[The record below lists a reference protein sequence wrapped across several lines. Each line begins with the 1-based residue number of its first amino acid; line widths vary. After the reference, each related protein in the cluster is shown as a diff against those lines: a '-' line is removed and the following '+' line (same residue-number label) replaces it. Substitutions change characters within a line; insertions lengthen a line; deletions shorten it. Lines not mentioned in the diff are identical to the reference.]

1 MRKISYSKAK
11 AISEPGFYRADETL
25 YLRVSKT
32 GAKSW
37 VQRLVV
43 DGKRREIGLGS
54 FRLVTLTDARMKA
67 IENQRAARV
76 EGRDPVADKQRV
88 KLPTFEQAAMQTWE
102 SLKPRWRDGKHTQ
115 RWIRTLEKY
124 AFDTIGSTPI
134 NKIGREDV
142 LGILTPLW
150 TKRPE
155 IARRLRMKMKQ
166 TFVWAMAHG
175 FIQHNVAGEMIDG
188 ALPAM
193 PAVKS
198 HYRALDYREVSAA
211 VDAIEQSKAG
221 LTAKLAFKFLVLTA
235 ARSGEVRGATWDEI
249 DIDARE
255 WRLPGTRMKTGK
267 EHRIPLPDA
276 ALAVLEQARILDDG
290 SGLVFPSPTKQGRPL
305 SDMTMTKLLRD
316 NDLAGRTTV
325 HGFRSS
331 FRTWASECTNADHAV
346 MELCLAHTVGNN
358 VERAYSR
365 GNLLEKRRRLMDQW
379 AGFITGTG
387 AVVVQLPT
395 ASH

>member
-11 AISEPGFYRADETL
+11 AITEPGFYRADDTL

-76 EGRDPVADKQRV
+76 DGRDPLAERRRV

-102 SLKPRWRDGKHTQ
+102 ALKPRWRDGKHTQ

-124 AFDTIGSTPI
+124 AFPLIGDIRI

-142 LGILTPLW
+142 LSVLTPLW

-166 TFVWAMAHG
+166 TFTWAQAHG
-175 FIQHNVAGEMIDG
+175 FIEHNVAGEMIDG
-188 ALPAM
+188 ALPSM
-193 PAVKS
+193 PAVKA
-198 HYRALDYREVSAA
+198 HYRALPYQEVPA
-211 VDAIEQSKAG
+211 VLEAIENSRAG
-221 LTAKLAFKFLVLTA
+221 IAAKLAFKFLVLTA
-235 ARSGEVRGATWDEI
+235 TRSGETRGATWDEI
-249 DIDARE
+249 DLEAANWTIKA
-255 WRLPGTRMKTGK
+255 GRMKGGK
-267 EHRIPLPDA
+267 AHRIPLSAA
-276 ALAVLEQARILDDG
+276 ALAVLEQARVLDDG
-290 SGLVFPSPTKQGRPL
+290 SGLVFPSSHRPGKEL
-305 SDMTMTKLLRD
+305 SDMTLTKLLRD
-316 NDLAGRTTV
+316 NGLAGRATV

-331 FRTWASECTNADHAV
+331 FRDWCADTGKPREIA
-346 MELCLAHTVGNN
+346 EAALAHVVGG
-358 VERAYSR
+358 VEGAYFRSDMI
-365 GNLLEKRRRLMDQW
+365 ERRRLVMEGW
-379 AGFITGTG
+379 AAFVTG
-387 AVVVQLPT
+387 AGADVVRLRG
-395 ASH
+395 

>member
-11 AISEPGFYRADETL
+11 AITAPGFYRADDTL

-37 VQRLVV
+37 VQRLVI
-43 DGKRREIGLGS
+43 DGVRREIGLGS

-67 IENQRAARV
+67 IENQRAARI
-76 EGRDPVADKQRV
+76 EGRDPLAARKRA

-124 AFDTIGSTPI
+124 AFPAIGNMPVD
-134 NKIGREDV
+134 KIGREDV

-150 TKRPE
+150 TTRPE

-166 TFVWAMAHG
+166 TFIWAMAHG
-175 FIQHNVAGEMIDG
+175 FIQHNIAGEMIDG

-198 HYRALDYREVSAA
+198 HYRALEYQEVRAA
-211 VDAIEQSKAG
+211 LSTIEQSRAG

-235 ARSGEVRGATWDEI
+235 SRSGEVREAVWSEVNFQD
-249 DIDARE
+249 
-255 WRLPGTRMKTGK
+255 RLWTIPPTRMKAK
-267 EHRIPLPDA
+267 RAHSVPLSDA

-290 SGLVFPSPTKQGRPL
+290 SGLIFPSPTKKGRSL

-316 NDLAGRTTV
+316 NDLSGRTTV

-346 MELCLAHTVGNN
+346 MELCLAHAVGNN

-365 GNLLEKRRRLMDQW
+365 GTLLDKRRRLMMQW
-379 AGFITGTG
+379 ADYVAG
-387 AVVVQLPT
+387 AEIADVVQLRG
-395 ASH
+395 